1 MNVSYRKT
9 FLKDLAKIPTKTRR
23 RIEHLVFNEIPES
36 KSITDIHKFEK
47 LTGYQVFYKIRIGSY
62 RIGVKINDNHLIFC
76 RVLHRRD
83 IYRYF
88 P

>member
-1 MNVSYRKT
+1 MNVTYRKT
-9 FLKDLAKIPTKTRR
+9 FLKDLAKIPSKTRT
-23 RIEHLVFNEIPES
+23 RIEYLVFNEIPES
-36 KSITDIHKFEK
+36 RSITDIHKFEK
-47 LTGYQVFYKIRIGSY
+47 LKGYQPYYKIRIGSY
-62 RIGVKINDNHLIFC
+62 RIGVKINDDHLIFC